1 MIYLLPIKNAENI
14 IEITIKRIIEKFGDI
29 LIVCVENGSTDNT
42 LIQLNKCKEKNK
54 NIIILQSPI
63 GWGKAV
69 QKGLNYINSM
79 GKMGKLV
86 ISAADLPFLF
96 TDIDNST
103 LDKFDINIG
112 SKYHQKKIGRNRLI
126 RNLYSK
132 IFNTLIN
139 KFFSLDIKD
148 TQGTIMINLD
158 TVDLKDIIPN
168 SSGFFA
174 SAEILLKANEKYSI
188 DEIPVENF
196 SSEKNT
202 STVRIV
208 RDPINIFYEMG
219 KYLIK

>member
-1 MIYLLPIKNAENI
+1 MIYLLPVKNAENV
-14 IEITIKRIIEKFGDI
+14 IETTIKKIIEKFGEI
-29 LIVCVENGSTDNT
+29 LIVCIENGSTDNT
-42 LIQLNKCKEKNK
+42 LIKLNKCNEKYK
-54 NIIILQSPI
+54 NVIILQSHI
-63 GWGKAV
+63 GWGNAV
-69 QKGLNYINSM
+69 QKGLYYINSM
-79 GKMGKLV
+79 GKRGKLV

-132 IFNTLIN
+132 FFNTLIN

-148 TQGTIMINLD
+148 TQGTLMINLD
-158 TVDLKDIIPN
+158 TVDLKNIIPH

-174 SAEILLKANEKYSI
+174 SAEILIKANEKYSI
-188 DEIPVENF
+188 DEIPVEDF